1 MKIRRSTKM
10 DTPKIWENL
19 SDDPLATGYL
29 TNQGMIFVF
38 EISEGPEGECN
49 ISKPNTM
56 EWQVDQTFPSVF
68 QDC

>member
-1 MKIRRSTKM
+1 M

-56 EWQVDQTFPSVF
+56 E
-68 QDC
+68 